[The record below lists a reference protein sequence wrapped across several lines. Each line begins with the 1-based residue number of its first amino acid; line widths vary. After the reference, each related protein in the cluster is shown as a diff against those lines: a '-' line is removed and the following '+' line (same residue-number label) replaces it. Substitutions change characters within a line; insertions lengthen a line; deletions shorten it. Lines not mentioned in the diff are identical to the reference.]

1 LENLVSGAKPCTPNL
16 FCHTLTLVSKKN
28 IDINSQILYMD
39 PNTDLD
45 AGPHTDPNL
54 GIQDIIMSH
63 FANLICFETY
73 TPPPPPP
80 KNPKPKKH
88 G

>member
-1 LENLVSGAKPCTPNL
+1 
-16 FCHTLTLVSKKN
+16 
-28 IDINSQILYMD
+28 MD

-73 TPPPPPP
+73 NPP

-88 G
+88 GWISYQNNFRREDGWWPQT

>member
-1 LENLVSGAKPCTPNL
+1 VTYLGKFGLRCK
-16 FCHTLTLVSKKN
+16 TLHPKSPLPHNNSCFQKN

-63 FANLICFETY
+63 FANLICFET
-73 TPPPPPP
+73 
-80 KNPKPKKH
+80 
-88 G
+88 